1 MILPDLNGFGLLCP
15 VVWLADRLRLQM
27 ATNGPIR
34 TSRRQL
40 GRHYTSGQIYARP
53 SFIFKSFLPHIATG
67 CVLILSHENH
77 STKNENAKKA

>member
-1 MILPDLNGFGLLCP
+1 MILTDLDGFGLLCP

-53 SFIFKSFLPHIATG
+53 SFISESFPYCNRMYPHPF
-67 CVLILSHENH
+67 S
-77 STKNENAKKA
+77 

>member
-1 MILPDLNGFGLLCP
+1 MILTDLNGFGLLCP

-53 SFIFKSFLPHIATG
+53 SFISRGLPAQYCNRMFPHPFSRE
-67 CVLILSHENH
+67 LH
-77 STKNENAKKA
+77 SQE

>member
-1 MILPDLNGFGLLCP
+1 MILTDLNGFGLLCP

-53 SFIFKSFLPHIATG
+53 SFISRELPVPLRNTIFLHPFSREA
-67 CVLILSHENH
+67 H
-77 STKNENAKKA
+77 SQE